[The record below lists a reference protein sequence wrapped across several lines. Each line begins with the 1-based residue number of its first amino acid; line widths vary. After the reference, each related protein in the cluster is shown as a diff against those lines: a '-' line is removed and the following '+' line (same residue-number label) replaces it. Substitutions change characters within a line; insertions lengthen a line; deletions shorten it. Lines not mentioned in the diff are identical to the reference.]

1 MKITRIHG
9 RYCTFVSSNR
19 STTPKDMF
27 TIISPLETALL
38 NLTSQS
44 VTISALAVDDGF
56 VPGCV
61 SRNAAFS

>member
-1 MKITRIHG
+1 MKITRILG
-9 RYCTFVSSNR
+9 RYCIFFSSDG
-19 STTPKDMF
+19 SMTPKDMF
-27 TIISPLETALL
+27 TITFLLETALL

>member
-44 VTISALAVDDGF
+44 ATISASAEED
-56 VPGCV
+56 V
-61 SRNAAFS
+61 SVLDCMLRNAVFS